1 MIDLPLPVIGLDTD
15 IHTPDV
21 ASLGPAVTVTDLA
34 TEGARQLFE
43 TAVHQTTDVVVNL
56 PPAVHTRLARWL
68 GEVERWPVLTKHPVE
83 LIKWFVVSG
92 EYDSATSLQASLE
105 TFGGKI
111 PHVIVRN
118 QKYPDWSFFDAFT
131 AVQDLIGEMHSP
143 VIDLPKLPAD
153 VANTL
158 LQERLSFAAAH
169 TPPSVRLGHL
179 EQATVNR
186 YLKTAYAA
194 MESTGYLPTGS

>member
-1 MIDLPLPVIGLDTD
+1 MATRTTQPRPIQAPKPVTRPITNRIHFADGNKGGVGKSFFARTLYQWFQDHTLPVIGLDTD

-34 TEGARQLFE
+34 TEDARQLFE
-43 TAVHQTTDVVVNL
+43 TAVHQTTDAVVNL

-118 QKYPDWSFFDAFT
+118 QNTP
-131 AVQDLIGEMHSP
+131 IGHFSM
-143 VIDLPKLPAD
+143 
-153 VANTL
+153 
-158 LQERLSFAAAH
+158 
-169 TPPSVRLGHL
+169 PSR
-179 EQATVNR
+179 QCRT
-186 YLKTAYAA
+186 
-194 MESTGYLPTGS
+194 